1 MYVQKQE
8 FDSILND
15 FVDSLSPIPL
25 GEAYSS
31 MSGTDCQ
38 KNLTRYRAK
47 KKFAKPSKSDIERAH
62 NSVAAMLAYDA
73 QGITSFEPARM
84 DIDPEVRKIIY
95 KARLSLHELFS
106 NFKYNTKLLDFPSGE
121 SYDSAR
127 GDVSF
132 VAKFR
137 DLKHL
142 RVTPDC
148 FDLFARVCYDTL
160 CLKRIMKSH
169 MHQQNVH
176 NKRRFNDK
184 ALFEHFKG
192 QKDFQFLIFR
202 EKLRTIVTFS
212 YGSRLTTVPKDK
224 DVDRVI
230 EVECLGNMI
239 VQRTIGNGIREIMR
253 RFMGVD
259 LDTSQP
265 IHRMMIKFAEFAT
278 VDLSNASNS
287 NWFAVIKWFLPKRIF
302 SLLNRSRAAVVS
314 YNGEYHGLNMLSP
327 MGNGFTFEVMSVVLL
342 ALCRVLDPLSR
353 VFGDDIIIRNQFAE
367 KLIEALQVCG
377 YQINEKK
384 TFINSPF
391 RESCGAFYHDEIGY
405 ITAYD
410 FHYPSTDFDRMVL
423 INKIW
428 RISQVDD
435 EFKVLHSKL
444 LRLFDS
450 LALRSRDSLSPESIT
465 SNAFLTTG
473 VVCSISQLK
482 KHKTRN
488 ATKMQKKLARF
499 IASPLVKECQKNLQ
513 YRRIDVV
520 CLPELLTRSYKGHP
534 VHLAGNNKWVWFAFY
549 LRNGVITPK
558 IRQTYEV
565 KRLRM
570 ILSSTLL

>member
-8 FDSILND
+8 FDKILTD
-15 FVDSLSPIPL
+15 FVDSLDPVPL
-25 GEAYSS
+25 GDAYST
-31 MSGTDCQ
+31 MSGIECQ
-38 KNLTRYRAK
+38 SNLTRYRAK
-47 KKFAKPSKSDIERAH
+47 KKFAKPSPSDTARARK
-62 NSVAAMLAYDA
+62 SVAAMLAYDA

-84 DIDPEVRKIIY
+84 DMDPEVRKVIY
-95 KARLSLHELFS
+95 KARLTLHEMFS
-106 NFKYNTKLLDFPSGE
+106 NFKFDTKLLDFPSGE

-160 CLKRIMKSH
+160 CLKRIMKTH
-169 MHQQNVH
+169 MNARNVQ

-184 ALFEHFKG
+184 ALFEYFRDH
-192 QKDFQFLIFR
+192 KDFQFLIFR
-202 EKLRTIVTFS
+202 EKLRTIVTLS

-230 EVECLGNMI
+230 EVECLGNMV
-239 VQRTIGNGIREIMR
+239 VQRTIGNGIRRIMR
-253 RFMGVD
+253 HIMGVN
-259 LDTSQP
+259 LDTAQP

-278 VDLSNASNS
+278 IDLSNASNS
-287 NWFAVIKWFLPKRIF
+287 NWLVVIKWFLPKRLF

-314 YNGEYHGLNMLSP
+314 YDGEYHGLNMLSP

-342 ALCRVLDPLSR
+342 SLCRVLDPLSR
-353 VFGDDIIIRNQFAE
+353 VFGDDIIIRNEHAE
-367 KLIEALQVCG
+367 KLVSALQVCG
-377 YQINEKK
+377 YRINEKK

-391 RESCGAFYHDEIGY
+391 RESCGGFYHDEIGY
-405 ITAYD
+405 IMAYD
-410 FHYPSTDFDRMVL
+410 FHYPTTDFDRMVL

-428 RISQVDD
+428 RISQVDHD
-435 EFKVLHSKL
+435 FKVLHSKL
-444 LRLFDS
+444 LTLFDS
-450 LALRSRDSLSPESIT
+450 LALRSKDSLSPESIT

-488 ATKMQKKLARF
+488 ATKMSKKLARF
-499 IASPLVKECQKNLQ
+499 LASPSVKECQANLQ
-513 YRRIDVV
+513 YQRIDVV
-520 CLPELLTRSYKGHP
+520 WVPELLTRSYKGHP
-534 VHLAGNNKWVWFAFY
+534 IHLVGNNKWVWFAFY

-565 KRLRM
+565 KKLRM